1 MYSKV
6 LVPLDGS
13 ELAECALVHVK
24 NLAKDGAVQEAIIL
38 NVFHYNIPPL
48 AIEGQSASYIDFNA
62 MKKRAGEESAKYLAA
77 LESRLSSEGF
87 KVKTESLEG
96 DRPAETI
103 SAYAQK
109 NGIEMIILATHGYT
123 GLKKLMFG
131 SVALEVLHDSHVP
144 VLLIRPESCRT

>member
-24 NLAKDGAVQEAIIL
+24 SLVKDGAVQEVIIL
-38 NVFHYNIPPL
+38 NVFRYSIPMV
-48 AIEGQSASYIDFNA
+48 IEGQSASYIDDNVI
-62 MKKRAGEESAKYLAA
+62 KKRAGDESTKYLAEV
-77 LESRLSSEGF
+77 ESRLRSEGF

-109 NGIEMIILATHGYT
+109 NGVEMIILATHGYT
-123 GLKKLMFG
+123 GLKRLMFG